1 MSKISFLLIS
11 LTVVFVIRPLDSGAY
26 LTVYMTIRLILLQA
40 MRPSHWSEIDVEL
53 LTSPLT
59 FTARSEDPG

>member
-1 MSKISFLLIS
+1 MSKISFLLVS
-11 LTVVFVIRPLDSGAY
+11 LTVVFLIRPLDSGAY
-26 LTVYMTIRLILLQA
+26 LTLYMTIGLILLQA